1 LWKGGKKLKV
11 FIPIILVLFMLQ
23 SCGGSNIDP
32 EEENGLEDVNPV
44 VEEGEPDAD
53 DDDRRDDEIALD
65 NVEEPDPDDEI
76 EEGLDYNIGEGNEY
90 EYEFE

>member
-1 LWKGGKKLKV
+1 MKV

-23 SCGGSNIDP
+23 SCGGGNIDP

>member
-1 LWKGGKKLKV
+1 
-11 FIPIILVLFMLQ
+11 MLQ
-23 SCGGSNIDP
+23 SCGGGNIDP

-65 NVEEPDPDDEI
+65 NVEEPDPD
-76 EEGLDYNIGEGNEY
+76 EEMEWLNYDIGEGNEY